1 MSKLCKAYINKIKF
15 LFPIMGK
22 SEKQYIKTLRLNIE
36 DFLES
41 SSEISIDVLYKEFG
55 KPEDIVNSYY
65 ENTDTEKIIKRI
77 KTSKYIKICISA
89 VSICL
94 LISTLVFC
102 YTLYSQHKA
111 LLEESFIYSEE
122 ITIE

>member
-55 KPEDIVNSYY
+55 KPEDIVNLYY

-77 KTSKYIKICISA
+77 KTSKYIKICISV